1 MGHESGKKKKK
12 KKKHCL
18 SNQKFREGESVLSI
32 GCSNCWF
39 SLY

>member
-1 MGHESGKKKKK
+1 MGHESEKKKKK
-12 KKKHCL
+12 KNCL
-18 SNQKFREGESVLSI
+18 INQKFREGEGVLSI

>member
-1 MGHESGKKKKK
+1 MGHESEKKKKK
-12 KKKHCL
+12 KNSL